1 MPHLVLELRAG
12 DVMIVN
18 GAAIRFRNKTRIEL
32 AARARFL
39 FGKQIMPPHEAT
51 TPAKRIYFALQTAYI
66 GTEEE
71 RRQGLAE
78 ARVLIADFKA
88 ATTSPTARAILDEA
102 LAAAERDECYLALR
116 LARRIIRHEEAVL
129 GLAPPE
135 SAARAQA
142 DGPKNAPKKGK
153 TFRPQERPSARCGE
167 TAGEEGR
174 TARAAPAPSEP
185 APSE

>member
-39 FGKQIMPPHEAT
+39 FGKQIMPPQEAT

-78 ARVLIADFKA
+78 ARALIADFKA

-129 GLAPPE
+129 GIGPAD
-135 SAARAQA
+135 AASREA
-142 DGPKNAPKKGK
+142 
-153 TFRPQERPSARCGE
+153 RRERPSRPPRSPASRG
-167 TAGEEGR
+167 AEG
-174 TARAAPAPSEP
+174 AAEPQGPLVQPASSE
-185 APSE
+185 